1 MRYNQSMSPTTPVR
15 CPWAATEAMIQ
26 YHDHEWGVPLH
37 DDQGLFEL
45 LILEGAQAGLNWAT
59 ILKKRES
66 YRAAFDGFDVH
77 KMAQYGQRE
86 IAKLLLN
93 PDIIRNK
100 LKIES
105 AVQNAKAFLKVREEF
120 GSFDAYL
127 WDFVDG
133 APIRNSWRSAGQ
145 VPSSSEESQ
154 AMSKSL
160 IGHGFRFV
168 GETICYALMQ
178 AAGLVNDHLVD
189 CFRYAEL

>member
-1 MRYNQSMSPTTPVR
+1 
-15 CPWAATEAMIQ
+15 MIR

-77 KMAQYGQRE
+77 KIAQYGQRE

-93 PDIIRNK
+93 PGIIRNK

-105 AVQNAKAFLKVREEF
+105 AVQNAKAFLKVQEEF

-133 APIRNSWRSAGQ
+133 APIRNSRRSAGQ
-145 VPSSSEESQ
+145 VPASSAESE

-168 GETICYALMQ
+168 GATICYALMQ
-178 AAGLVNDHLVD
+178 AAGLVNDHLVG

>member
-105 AVQNAKAFLKVREEF
+105 AVQNAKAFLKVQEEF

-145 VPSSSEESQ
+145 VPSSSEESE

-160 IGHGFRFV
+160 IRHGFRFV